1 MTAIAPRK
9 QPTIADFKPT
19 ALQIAILKRDIE
31 TIRRL
36 ATSESERNKMGAGGN
51 ALTCAAHA
59 YSQAIEQL
67 QTQSARFFE
76 AVVQLLLNSGM
87 SCAYLNNEIVSAGL
101 PHIPRC
107 LREANAAHVQRW
119 SAADPHLTGSE
130 GNQMEGSRFEKW
142 SSRDHD
148 VHAQLG
154 VELRTSDIDNDK
166 PQSEEEKT
174 DELRAWRLRYTR
186 AKAEGRPS
194 ALLAK
199 RLEEAYEL
207 APGALQQGRG
217 PLPSD
222 DRFAEPQLARN
233 QNPWTGF
240 AAAHI
245 AEQAASPKILGAVER
260 VTNGTQPQPAQA
272 VGYLRKRY
280 AVLQKIGGVPAA
292 IVATLE
298 AHYHVDLNR
307 GEADLPL
314 TTRQKAA
321 QRKAEREAKAQAQT
335 ISTTPLVSIQR
346 KEAAHGQPISQ
357 RNPFQRALAFPRDRT
372 VRHAQVWQRYRAE
385 LCHA

>member
-9 QPTIADFKPT
+9 QPTISDLKPT
-19 ALQIAILKRDIE
+19 ALQLAILRRDIE

-36 ATSESERNKMGAGGN
+36 AAVESERNKMGAGGN
-51 ALTCAAHA
+51 ALTVSVHA
-59 YSQAIEQL
+59 YSRAVEQL
-67 QTQSARFFE
+67 QTQSARFYE
-76 AVVQLLLNSGM
+76 AVVQLLLNAGM
-87 SCAYLNNEIVSAGL
+87 SCSYGNNEFVSAGL

-119 SAADPHLTGSE
+119 AAVDPYLTGSE

-142 SSRDHD
+142 ATRNHD
-148 VHAQLG
+148 IHAQLG
-154 VELRTSDIDNDK
+154 VEVRTADIDNDETVSDED
-166 PQSEEEKT
+166 QA

-186 AKAEGRPS
+186 AQVEGRPS
-194 ALLAK
+194 AMLAK

-207 APGALQQGRG
+207 APGALRRGGG

-260 VTNGTQPQPAQA
+260 VTNGTQPQRAQA

-372 VRHAQVWQRYRAE
+372 DRHAQVWMRYRAE